1 MGSIGKR
8 PIRSKNITPSQY
20 EEPALFKDVST
31 ITEYAQKHGLY
42 DGDQIN
48 LDRTISMFPD
58 IKVEYLPMQQAQ
70 SGLLRYEDGIWNICI
85 NSLHNKKRQR
95 FTLAHELGH
104 YILHKEKNSEFRD
117 TVLFRNEVLDS
128 MEYNANEFA
137 GELLMPE
144 NTLRTYINNGT
155 RNIGELAD
163 VFGVSASAMKYRIV
177 SLGYTLK

>member
-58 IKVEYLPMQQAQ
+58 IKGEYLPMQQAQ